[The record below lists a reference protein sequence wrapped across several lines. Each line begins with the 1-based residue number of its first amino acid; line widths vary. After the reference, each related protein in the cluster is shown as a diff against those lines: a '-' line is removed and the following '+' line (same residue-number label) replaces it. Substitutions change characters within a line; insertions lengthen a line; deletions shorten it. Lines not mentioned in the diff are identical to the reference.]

1 MTPDQVKRDFI
12 KAWLD
17 KAGTDLGAAR
27 LLLPHGERFY
37 DICGFHAQQAAEKFL
52 KAFLIYHDI
61 EPPPT
66 HHIRR
71 ILSVVS
77 AIDATLAGSVREADD
92 PTPYAVQARYPGG
105 SPEPDEPEA
114 RRLLKLASIVE
125 GEVLGRL
132 SPYLFRGKP

>member
-1 MTPDQVKRDFI
+1 MTPDEVKWDFI
-12 KAWLD
+12 QAWLE
-17 KAGTDLGAAR
+17 KADTDLRAAR
-27 LLLPHGERFY
+27 LLVPHGARFY
-37 DICGFHAQQAAEKFL
+37 DICGFHAQQAVEKFL

-77 AIDATLAGSVREADD
+77 AVDGTLAGSVREADD
-92 PTPYAVQARYPGG
+92 LTPYAVQARYPGG

-114 RRLLKLASIVE
+114 GRLLKLASIVE

-132 SPYLFRGKP
+132 SPYLSSGRP